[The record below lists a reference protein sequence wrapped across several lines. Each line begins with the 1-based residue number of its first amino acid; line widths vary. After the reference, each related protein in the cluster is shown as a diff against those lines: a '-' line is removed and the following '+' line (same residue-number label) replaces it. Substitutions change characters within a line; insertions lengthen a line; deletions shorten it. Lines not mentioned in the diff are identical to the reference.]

1 MCKDAPHTQ
10 KTQETLNVRGLAQVL
25 VEVQAEHP
33 AAALEF
39 GQRKDGEIH
48 LTQQDARDVIMWPI
62 ARQSWPFIADT
73 KPLAISMDEGLS
85 QRWGLECAEIVGCEI
100 VRDEMRPSVLRV
112 RDAIEERLRARGV
125 PCTFRMATKHNAIGV
140 CE

>member
-1 MCKDAPHTQ
+1 MCKDAPQAQ

-33 AAALEF
+33 GAALEF

-48 LTQQDARDVIMWPI
+48 LTQQDVHGVIMWPI
-62 ARQSWPFIADT
+62 ARESWPFIADT

-85 QRWGLECAEIVGCEI
+85 QRWGLEGAEIVGCEI

-125 PCTFRMATKHNAIGV
+125 PCTFRVPARHNAMGV